1 MRTIAIMNQKG
12 GVGKTTTSVN
22 LAAALARRGKRVL
35 LIDMDPQAHASLYLG
50 MEAKTGEP
58 SVYDVMTGDAAVGAV
73 CRQAAERLW
82 VVPSHL
88 DLAGAEVELAGEI
101 GRERILRGKL
111 GLERT
116 APDGAP
122 YDYQI
127 IDCPPSLGVLTI
139 NALTA
144 AREIIIPLQP
154 HFLALHGL
162 GKLLQTIKLVVTRL
176 DHPEL
181 RLSGVVFCLYDAGTT
196 LAREVSNDIRRFF
209 ADEKERDPNS
219 PWADAEIYRTKI
231 RRNIR
236 LAEAPSYG
244 ESIFDYDPKSNGAD
258 DYADLAAEVDGCKRE
273 FAARNKAK
281 NTLRKERVPSEK
293 TAAGSAAP
301 AETAP
306 AAEHSAEKTAA
317 DESAPVYFAPN
328 PLSMEID

>member
-35 LIDMDPQAHASLYLG
+35 LVDMDPQAHASLYLG
-50 MEAKTGEP
+50 IEPAAGAP
-58 SVYDVMTGDAAVGAV
+58 SVYDVMTGDAAVASV
-73 CRQAAERLW
+73 CRPAADRLW
-82 VVPSHL
+82 VAPSHL

-111 GLERT
+111 ALEQT

-144 AREIIIPLQP
+144 AEEIIIPLQP

-176 DHPEL
+176 DHPTL

-196 LAREVSNDIRRFF
+196 LAREVSNDIRNFF
-209 ADEKERDPNS
+209 ADEKERSPNS
-219 PWADAEIYRTKI
+219 PWAGAEIYRTKI

-236 LAEAPSYG
+236 LAEAPSFG
-244 ESIFDYDPKSNGAD
+244 QSIFDYDPKSNGAD

-273 FAARNKAK
+273 FASRNKAK
-281 NTLRKERVPSEK
+281 SASRPKR
-293 TAAGSAAP
+293 AADGPAP
-301 AETAP
+301 NPADEPAP
-306 AAEHSAEKTAA
+306 AAGKSEPAE
-317 DESAPVYFAPN
+317 SNVSYFAPN

>member
-35 LIDMDPQAHASLYLG
+35 LVDMDPQAHASLYLG
-50 MEAKTGEP
+50 IEPAAGAP
-58 SVYDVMTGDAAVGAV
+58 SVYDVMTGDAAVASV
-73 CRQAAERLW
+73 CRPAADRLW
-82 VVPSHL
+82 VAPSHL

-111 GLERT
+111 ALEQT

-144 AREIIIPLQP
+144 AEEIIIPLQP

-176 DHPEL
+176 DHPTL

-196 LAREVSNDIRRFF
+196 LAREVSNDIRNFF
-209 ADEKERDPNS
+209 ADEKERSPNS
-219 PWADAEIYRTKI
+219 PWAGAEIYRTKI

-236 LAEAPSYG
+236 LAEAPSFG
-244 ESIFDYDPKSNGAD
+244 QSIFDYDPKSNGAD

-273 FAARNKAK
+273 FASRNKAK
-281 NTLRKERVPSEK
+281 SAPRPKR
-293 TAAGSAAP
+293 TADEPAP
-301 AETAP
+301 AGKSEP
-306 AAEHSAEKTAA
+306 A
-317 DESAPVYFAPN
+317 ESNVSYFAPN

>member
-122 YDYQI
+122 YAYQI
-127 IDCPPSLGVLTI
+127 IG
-139 NALTA
+139 
-144 AREIIIPLQP
+144 
-154 HFLALHGL
+154 
-162 GKLLQTIKLVVTRL
+162 
-176 DHPEL
+176 
-181 RLSGVVFCLYDAGTT
+181 
-196 LAREVSNDIRRFF
+196 
-209 ADEKERDPNS
+209 
-219 PWADAEIYRTKI
+219 
-231 RRNIR
+231 
-236 LAEAPSYG
+236 
-244 ESIFDYDPKSNGAD
+244 
-258 DYADLAAEVDGCKRE
+258 
-273 FAARNKAK
+273 
-281 NTLRKERVPSEK
+281 
-293 TAAGSAAP
+293 
-301 AETAP
+301 
-306 AAEHSAEKTAA
+306 
-317 DESAPVYFAPN
+317 
-328 PLSMEID
+328 